1 VHQFVLG
8 HVGFERDEDRVHLRF
23 HHAAGSVDRHRGNVE
38 HTPVQLPVSSHCG
51 SRLPRHRALIH
62 HRPPCPCRPVHGR
75 HACPLPWH
83 SLRRGCASSTTSRLK
98 KSSCAGAQRA
108 GSAQGTIPRG
118 LHDSAAVIGGFSH
131 QPDALMC
138 HLRRAHPAR
147 LAAESLSN
155 MMEERRWPA
164 VMTPRDGGP
173 QAAEG
178 VASHSAADGAR
189 PSIRALG
196 PMLATPAG
204 ELRPGFLRLR
214 PRCVSIPRLTSPL

>member
-1 VHQFVLG
+1 
-8 HVGFERDEDRVHLRF
+8 
-23 HHAAGSVDRHRGNVE
+23 
-38 HTPVQLPVSSHCG
+38 VSICG
-51 SRLPRHRALIH
+51 STMRQAPWTATEEMLNIHRCSFPS
-62 HRPPCPCRPVHGR
+62 RVTVG
-75 HACPLPWH
+75 
-83 SLRRGCASSTTSRLK
+83 RGCRGTAHSYITDLLVLAVRCMGATRAPSRGIRCAGGRASSTTSNTP

-108 GSAQGTIPRG
+108 GSAQGTAPRG
-118 LHDSAAVIGGFSH
+118 LHDSAAVIGCFSH

-189 PSIRALG
+189 PSIQGARTHAHYTSRG
-196 PMLATPAG
+196 AAAGFPASPSAMCEHPEIDLA
-204 ELRPGFLRLR
+204 
-214 PRCVSIPRLTSPL
+214 PLKPPSCSAAIVLQ